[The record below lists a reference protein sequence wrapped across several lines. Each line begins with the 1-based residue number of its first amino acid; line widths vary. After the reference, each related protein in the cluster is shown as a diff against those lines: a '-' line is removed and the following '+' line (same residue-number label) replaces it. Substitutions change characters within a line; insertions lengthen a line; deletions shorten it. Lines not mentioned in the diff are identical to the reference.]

1 MIDGA
6 EPLTSVSCND
16 LLISCIILVL
26 GIQVIDYGSRYV
38 GCEGWTAR

>member
-16 LLISCIILVL
+16 LLTQAFGILHDIYMNVL
-26 GIQVIDYGSRYV
+26 QGLTRVIYGLM
-38 GCEGWTAR
+38 